1 LAIVVA
7 ANAILGSR
15 RSVNAFTVREH
26 SPAIGE
32 SHTAAACGSLKSFLQ
47 RRAPSLMHAN
57 PTARQRVDRSSPF
70 YKRTLTISA
79 KSHIAAACGPFK
91 SFLQH
96 ERSQANQKSHSAA
109 ACGSFKPFLQTNAYY
124 QREIPQR
131 GSVWIVQVLSTNTR
145 TNRHARESHSAAACG
160 SFKSFL
166 QHERSQA
173 NQKSHSA
180 AACGSFKSFLQ
191 TRAPS
196 LMLANPTARQRVDR
210 SRLFY
215 KHAHKPSCSRI
226 PQRGSVWIV
235 QVLSTS
241 ER

>member
-7 ANAILGSR
+7 ANAIPGSR
-15 RSVNAFTVREH
+15 CSVNAFTVREH

-109 ACGSFKPFLQTNAYY
+109 ACGWF
-124 QREIPQR
+124 R
-131 GSVWIVQVLSTNTR
+131 
-145 TNRHARESHSAAACG
+145 
-160 SFKSFL
+160 
-166 QHERSQA
+166 
-173 NQKSHSA
+173 
-180 AACGSFKSFLQ
+180 SFLQ
-191 TRAPS
+191 TRAQTV
-196 LMLANPTARQRVDR
+196 MHANPTARQRVDR
-210 SRLFY
+210 SSLFYNTSVRKQIKNPTGRQRVDRSSPFY
-215 KHAHKPSCSRI
+215 KHAHQASCTRI
-226 PQRGSVWIV
+226 PQRGSV
-235 QVLSTS
+235 
-241 ER
+241 